1 MISQVET
8 ARVGRFALVGFAAT
22 AIHLSVAMLLE
33 HVSPLPVI
41 VIHVLAYLTAFSVSF
56 AGHYVYSFKSSRQWP
71 LALMRFLAIS
81 LAVLCLSSLVVR
93 FCIATGLAS
102 VISLLISALSVPT
115 LTYVLSRKLVF

>member
-56 AGHYVYSFKSSRQWP
+56 IGHYIYTFKSSRQWT
-71 LALMRFLAIS
+71 LALMRFLAVS
-81 LAVLCLSSLVVR
+81 LAVLCLSSLVAKV
-93 FCIATGLAS
+93 CTAAGLAG
-102 VISLLISALSVPT
+102 VISLLVAALSVPA
-115 LTYVLSRKLVF
+115 LTYVLSRTLVF